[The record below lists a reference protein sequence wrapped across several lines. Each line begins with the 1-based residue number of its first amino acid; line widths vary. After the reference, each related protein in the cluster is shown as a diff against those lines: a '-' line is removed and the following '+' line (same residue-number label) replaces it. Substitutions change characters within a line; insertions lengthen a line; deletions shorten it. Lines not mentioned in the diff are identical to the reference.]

1 MVVEADELLLGVN
14 IARARWWQK
23 QGDGFRTNNWEG
35 GKEALVMDV
44 GSFDVELQT
53 SCENDNYDY
62 ASWFSD
68 QDLGCI
74 MMLLIV
80 IIIAWMFITW
90 RCPNLLNKN
99 N

>member
-1 MVVEADELLLGVN
+1 
-14 IARARWWQK
+14 
-23 QGDGFRTNNWEG
+23 
-35 GKEALVMDV
+35 MDV

-80 IIIAWMFITW
+80 IIIAWMFIT
-90 RCPNLLNKN
+90 
-99 N
+99 